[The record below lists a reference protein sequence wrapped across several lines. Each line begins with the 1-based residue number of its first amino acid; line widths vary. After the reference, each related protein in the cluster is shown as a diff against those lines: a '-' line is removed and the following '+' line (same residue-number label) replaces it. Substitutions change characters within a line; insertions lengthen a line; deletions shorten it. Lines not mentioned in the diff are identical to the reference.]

1 MLGAISW
8 GTYITVVI
16 VLLGLWYGYLIFR
29 FYSGKMKD
37 FFRGTSNG
45 DFFKKSAGNPNDPF
59 AEFEAPFDTL
69 EDAEELY
76 RKIVK
81 IFAES
86 DNSAISRQEFLNYL
100 RFVLEEYP
108 FVKQSALRSKINS
121 LIVLESQKYPVLLL
135 KSEEADGLWEVEE

>member
-1 MLGAISW
+1 MLEAISW

-29 FYSGKMKD
+29 FYSCKLKD
-37 FFRGTSNG
+37 VFKGNLNW
-45 DFFKKSAGNPNDPF
+45 DFFKKSSEKRSGPF

-69 EDAEELY
+69 GDAEELY

-86 DNSAISRQEFLNYL
+86 DNSTISRQEFLNYL

-121 LIVLESQKYPVLLL
+121 LIVLESQKYPLLL
-135 KSEEADGLWEVEE
+135 LNSEDADGLWEVEE